1 MVRTR
6 KLSSREHCKYLLS
19 SNMTFQEQLY
29 YQVKLADETNRALFS
44 RALAELKY
52 LGMIKNS
59 RKKADHL
66 AKLSWKGL

>member
-1 MVRTR
+1 M
-6 KLSSREHCKYLLS
+6 KKQIGREHCVSLTEKPMKDVVEANL
-19 SNMTFQEQLY
+19 
-29 YQVKLADETNRALFS
+29 VARALFS

-66 AKLSWKGL
+66 AKLSWIGL

>member
-1 MVRTR
+1 MKMLRGR
-6 KLSSREHCKYLLS
+6 GFCKYFCIFGVS
-19 SNMTFQEQLY
+19 CSRVNKE
-29 YQVKLADETNRALFS
+29 ARALFS

-52 LGMIKNS
+52 MGMVKNS